1 MQEIIVVGEGGTTV
15 DLTKGV
21 GEFINRGLAFSTSDV
36 ASGTNTNAATAALD
50 NAGNLIGFDEPSDTQ
65 TVRYSIG
72 SASNLDTGFDANSQL
87 RWGRWAEGVAQTGAD
102 GSTFSDFE
110 LSNSS
115 LHWVV
120 ALTDEELPTQT
131 ITGRASY
138 TLVGNTDPTDNAGNT
153 GFLGR
158 TELSA
163 DFTNATVRSRVEL
176 GINNQAWAA
185 VGNGSINVNL
195 FSGLYNTVTVNGAG
209 GATGSFGGNFVG
221 FGGAVPQGAGLSFR
235 LENGATVV
243 NGVAVFGN
251 PATP

>member
-1 MQEIIVVGEGGTTV
+1 MGGGSSGGDSGAKTSVAAAPSGESGGFRAGPVNSPSSSPAAATTSSTIIVTVAAPTADVAPVQEIIVVGEGGTTV

-36 ASGTNTNAATAALD
+36 ASGTNTNAATAAFD

-120 ALTDEELPTQT
+120 ALTDEELPTQSDY
-131 ITGRASY
+131 GQ
-138 TLVGNTDPTDNAGNT
+138 G
-153 GFLGR
+153 
-158 TELSA
+158 ELY
-163 DFTNATVRSRVEL
+163 V
-176 GINNQAWAA
+176 
-185 VGNGSINVNL
+185 
-195 FSGLYNTVTVNGAG
+195 SG
-209 GATGSFGGNFVG
+209 
-221 FGGAVPQGAGLSFR
+221 
-235 LENGATVV
+235 
-243 NGVAVFGN
+243 
-251 PATP
+251 